1 MTFDDEFTA
10 AVRREA
16 KKAQQKAVTEATSAT
31 WRKKQVLGHGNS
43 FLRVVTRDGFRTY
56 DMENEDPDKIFVT
69 LRDPK

>member
-1 MTFDDEFTA
+1 MTFEDEFTA

-16 KKAQQKAVTEATSAT
+16 KKARQARDAEETSAT

-56 DMENEDPDKIFVT
+56 DMENEDPDGIFVT
-69 LRDPK
+69 LREPK

>member
-1 MTFDDEFTA
+1 MTFENDFTA
-10 AVRREA
+10 AVRRMA
-16 KKAQQKAVTEATSAT
+16 KQAKQNAITEETSAT
-31 WRKKQVLGHGNS
+31 MRKKQVLGHGNS